1 MTQHRHAWLDIDLE
15 AIHDNVMAF
24 RHLLKQQANR
34 MAHTEGQV
42 AKTPAL
48 MAVVKADAYGH
59 GAVAVA
65 TKAVNAGA
73 TWIGVATVD
82 EALSLREAGI
92 RANILLLS
100 EPPEEALTELLE
112 ADITCT
118 VASADFLQTLAG
130 YAMLEHRTITYHLK
144 IDTGMR
150 RIGVSADNAVNLA
163 RQAVDMPLMK
173 MGGIFTHFANADVA
187 GDWDTRQQ
195 LELFQ
200 GIIRRL
206 EDLRLR
212 PPIVHAC
219 NSAATLLLPQAHFD
233 MVRVGISLYGLYPSS
248 DTHELIDLTP
258 AMSVRA
264 RASLVKPIAMGEG
277 VGYGL
282 TWSAHKPLKLITLPL
297 GYADGIPRLCSNKAD
312 ILIDGTGKRIEQV
325 GRVCM
330 DMLMAAANTSDEV
343 NKGDE
348 FVLVGAQ
355 RAKSSAAQ
363 VRELAKRA
371 RNLKFG
377 KAEGFIS
384 MDELAQ
390 HSETINYEISCGLG
404 RRLEK
409 VYRNA

>member
-1 MTQHRHAWLDIDLE
+1 MTQHRHAWIDIDLE

-24 RHLLKQQANR
+24 RHVLKEQANR
-34 MAHTEGQV
+34 VAHAEGRV
-42 AKTPAL
+42 TKTPAL

-59 GAVAVA
+59 GAAAVA
-65 TKAVNAGA
+65 RKAVNAGA

-92 RANILLLS
+92 TASILLLS
-100 EPPEEALTELLE
+100 EPPEEALKELLE
-112 ADITCT
+112 ANITCT

-144 IDTGMR
+144 VDTGMR

-163 RQAVDMPLMK
+163 RQAVDMPLME
-173 MGGIFTHFANADVA
+173 MGGIFTHFANADVT

-200 GIIRRL
+200 GIVRRL
-206 EDLRLR
+206 DDLRLR

-233 MVRVGISLYGLYPSS
+233 MVRVGIGLYGLYPSN

-264 RASLVKPIAMGEG
+264 CASLVKPIAMGEG

-282 TWSAHKPLKLITLPL
+282 TWSAHKPLKLVTLPL
-297 GYADGIPRLCSNKAD
+297 GYADGIPRLCSNKMD
-312 ILIDGTGKRIEQV
+312 ILIDATGKRIEQV

-330 DMLMAAANTSDEV
+330 DMLMAAADTSDEIH
-343 NKGDE
+343 KGDE

-355 RAKSSAAQ
+355 QAKSSAAQ
-363 VRELAKRA
+363 VRELAKKS

-390 HSETINYEISCGLG
+390 SSETINYEISCGLG
-404 RRLEK
+404 QRLEK